1 MPAKAWLEAKAL
13 PVLLSASDKEENTV
27 PFKNFLMW
35 DLTNELSINNNITG
49 IRVDLYFLFSRK
61 GEL

>member
-13 PVLLSASDKEENTV
+13 PVLLFASDKEENTV

-35 DLTNELSINNNITG
+35 DLTNELSINNRI
-49 IRVDLYFLFSRK
+49 
-61 GEL
+61 